1 MNVILLNYD
10 YTFLNKVSLK
20 KALHYMAKGKVEVVK
35 HSEDEVVRSFSE
47 EYKSPIVIRL
57 VYMIKCIYKRA
68 VVWTKRNVMVRD
80 NFTCVYCPEDR
91 RSKLNIDHVIPRAKG
106 GKNTFENTVCSCKKC
121 NSYKGDMSLSEAG
134 MHFIERGYRPYQPTI
149 MEFLKKYHD
158 SLGINQKLKDLGV
171 Y

>member
-20 KALHYMAKGKVEVVK
+20 KALLYMAKEKVTVEK
-35 HSEDEVVRSFSE
+35 HSDDEVVRSFSE
-47 EYKSPIVIRL
+47 EFKTPIVIRL
-57 VYMIKCIYKRA
+57 VYMIKHIYKRA

-80 NFTCVYCPEDR
+80 NFTCVYCPENR
-91 RSKLNIDHVIPRAKG
+91 KSKLNIDHVIPRAKG

-134 MHFIERGYRPYQPTI
+134 MYFVNRDFIPYRPKI
-149 MEFLKKYHD
+149 KEFIDKYHD
-158 SLGINQKLKDLGV
+158 SLGINQMLKDLGV